1 MATRERS
8 PPSRLGDESTHEFYD
23 VTVTPSEV
31 TRRRRTDG
39 RTERTRSRPLTKRK
53 GDTKRFRTEGETH
66 CTSGARSSHLETDT
80 KHDVKMSSGYNPDSP
95 AFPHERSL
103 ASSGLPD
110 TNIYTAFIRS
120 VVDYL
125 SPTLSQLSKTALDP
139 LEKFQNKVMRCIL
152 GCPVSTRIANMQQE
166 LRLLPL
172 VERIFANVTFFTVKC
187 LHSSSLA
194 PHYAG
199 LINMSLDP
207 DSRPPQLRP
216 GGRALIRNVCR
227 DLRRLDINVPQEEV
241 DHGPPPWQT
250 TPVAVSYTP
259 TCRRDL
265 PCQQKQ
271 LALEAID
278 KVRSS
283 IPASHTL
290 YVDGSLQIDGTAG
303 CAVYSPTMEPP
314 NEGWTGRRLRDWS
327 SSTSCELHGL
337 LDAVS
342 LLLRTRSN
350 GLVICDSQ
358 SALCALSS
366 PKPEARSLVNNILR
380 HLVTAIRHALVI
392 HFLWIP
398 SHVGVAANDVVDRL
412 AKAACRLALP
422 AADASPATLS
432 HYKRR
437 IRTSAQLS
445 TTRRRNVERPASVS
459 IQHYDHF
466 ASRPYKY
473 RRRGLLVRRH
483 NVVAARLRLGYRPVW
498 QVGEA
503 EDVPQYSSCKLCDA
517 YNANHLQHY
526 CLECPKVADLISNR
540 DSVLDVCKYLL
551 AEDNLDVILLQ
562 YPYFGGR

>member
-1 MATRERS
+1 MDVSGDIEPGLGAGDALLGATANLPPPTPPERPQRER
-8 PPSRLGDESTHEFYD
+8 
-23 VTVTPSEV
+23 
-31 TRRRRTDG
+31 
-39 RTERTRSRPLTKRK
+39 RK
-53 GDTKRFRTEGETH
+53 PRWMKDF
-66 CTSGARSSHLETDT
+66 L
-80 KHDVKMSSGYNPDSP
+80 
-95 AFPHERSL
+95 
-103 ASSGLPD
+103 
-110 TNIYTAFIRS
+110 
-120 VVDYL
+120 VDYL
-125 SPTLSQLSKTALDP
+125 SPTLSQLSKTALEP

-152 GCPVSTRIANMQQE
+152 GCPMSTRIANMQQE
-166 LRLLPL
+166 LHLLPL
-172 VERIFANVTFFTVKC
+172 VERIYANVTFFTVKC

-194 PHYAG
+194 PHYAD
-199 LINMSLDP
+199 LINVSLDP
-207 DSRPPQLRP
+207 NARPPQLRP
-216 GGRALIRNVCR
+216 GGCALIRNVCR

-241 DHGPPPWQT
+241 DHGPPPWQIP
-250 TPVAVSYTP
+250 PVEVSYTP

-271 LALEAID
+271 LALEAIN

-290 YVDGSLQIDGTAG
+290 YVDGSLQVDGAAG
-303 CAVYSPTMEPP
+303 CAVFSPTMEPP
-314 NEGWTGRRLRDWS
+314 YGGWTGRRLQDWS

-358 SALCALSS
+358 SALRALSS
-366 PKPEARSLVNNILR
+366 PKPEARSLVNRIVR
-380 HLVTAIRHALVI
+380 HLVTAIGHALVI

-398 SHVGVAANDVVDRL
+398 SHVGVTANDDVDRL

-437 IRTSAQLS
+437 IRASARLS
-445 TTRRRNVERPASVS
+445 ITRRRSAERPASVS
-459 IQHYDHF
+459 IQHYDYF
-466 ASRPYKY
+466 ASHPYKY

-498 QVGEA
+498 QVGET
-503 EDVPQYSSCKLCDA
+503 EDVPQYTSCKLCDA
-517 YNANHLQHY
+517 HNANHLQHY
-526 CLECPKVADLISNR
+526 CLECPEVADLISKR
-540 DSVLDVCKYLL
+540 DSVSDVCKYLL

-562 YPYFGGR
+562 YPYFGGC